1 MDGRG
6 ERRRRN
12 WAYRCERCK
21 TGNNAERMGGR
32 DAFLHK
38 WLRQVFSHECVR
50 SIRRNRNDESLQDGY
65 SFHTAVNREDKDRMN
80 IWIVTDKSR
89 GERSTSYRVFNS
101 LTGQVVLVKKHDDR
115 ANSVFL
121 QDSKTK
127 IPTHQKRVIARVID
141 AWER

>member
-1 MDGRG
+1 
-6 ERRRRN
+6 
-12 WAYRCERCK
+12 
-21 TGNNAERMGGR
+21 
-32 DAFLHK
+32 
-38 WLRQVFSHECVR
+38 
-50 SIRRNRNDESLQDGY
+50 
-65 SFHTAVNREDKDRMN
+65 MN